1 MPAPWTTTASQALQR
16 AMADAGVRER
26 AEYTVTDLVARAHR
40 ALDELAVEPRADAA
54 LRDLAD
60 AIAWRSA

>member
-1 MPAPWTTTASQALQR
+1 
-16 AMADAGVRER
+16 MADAGVRER

>member
-1 MPAPWTTTASQALQR
+1 MV
-16 AMADAGVRER
+16 DAGVRER
-26 AEYTVTDLVARAHR
+26 AEDAVAGLVARAHR
-40 ALDELAVEPRADAA
+40 ELDGLGADPEAEAA